1 MPDAPKPEAEASLPS
16 PAARL
21 LAGPVSVINVGLE
34 GFAADLTAQKH
45 PVVQVDWAPP
55 AGGDEKLT
63 ALLAKL
69 GV

>member
-1 MPDAPKPEAEASLPS
+1 MPEASKSEAAASPS

-21 LAGPVSVINVGLE
+21 LSGPVTVINVGLE
-34 GFAADLTAQKH
+34 GFAADLAAQGH

-55 AGGDEKLT
+55 AGGDEKLA

-69 GV
+69 GL

>member
-1 MPDAPKPEAEASLPS
+1 MPEARKSEADASPS

-34 GFAADLTAQKH
+34 GFAAELTAQKL
-45 PVVQVDWAPP
+45 PAVQVDWAPP
-55 AGGDEKLT
+55 AGGDEKMA

>member
-1 MPDAPKPEAEASLPS
+1 MPDAQKPEAEASPS

-21 LAGPVSVINVGLE
+21 LAEPLTVINIGLD
-34 GFAADLTAQKH
+34 GFAADLAAQKH

-55 AGGDEKLT
+55 AGGDEKMA

-69 GV
+69 GM